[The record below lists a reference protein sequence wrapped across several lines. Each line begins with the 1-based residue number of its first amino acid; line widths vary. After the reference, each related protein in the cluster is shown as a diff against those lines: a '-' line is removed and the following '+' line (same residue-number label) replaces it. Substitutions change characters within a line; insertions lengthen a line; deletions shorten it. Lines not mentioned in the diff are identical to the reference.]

1 MNSTIF
7 KSTSKKRVRLN
18 RFFQIK
24 INKNLIVLDSLKIKK
39 MGEMVYIQD
48 KCTLVR
54 KYNFI
59 NILAISRHHKGK
71 TSLTNLDRVQPTY
84 SHQVRPRRVD

>member
-48 KCTLVR
+48 KRVLSFENT
-54 KYNFI
+54 I
-59 NILAISRHHKGK
+59 NNLAISRHHKGK

-84 SHQVRPRRVD
+84 SHQVRPR